1 MTDKPSSLLFFL
13 MRATKRG
20 PNQNIEAKLLQGYV
34 RRMSI
39 LQKARGDSIYL
50 FLGHRVG
57 CLSEALGAF
66 IFVLVIALNAV
77 ALAAVAWGVQSSSGA
92 ALLGAVAG
100 FRREA
105 RQSLRWLGAIVPTL
119 IVIYAVVAP
128 FVRA

>member
-1 MTDKPSSLLFFL
+1 M
-13 MRATKRG
+13 AV
-20 PNQNIEAKLLQGYV
+20 A
-34 RRMSI
+34 
-39 LQKARGDSIYL
+39 
-50 FLGHRVG
+50 LGIAA
-57 CLSEALGAF
+57 LSPAAALVLWAGEALGAF

-105 RQSLRWLGAIVPTL
+105 RQTLRWLGAMVPTL

-128 FVRA
+128 FVRV

>member
-1 MTDKPSSLLFFL
+1 L
-13 MRATKRG
+13 
-20 PNQNIEAKLLQGYV
+20 E
-34 RRMSI
+34 
-39 LQKARGDSIYL
+39 
-50 FLGHRVG
+50 HRVG

-92 ALLGAVAG
+92 ALLGAVAASPWAYYFGTDAGPWAYLIAMPEFLLFTGLGWFG

-128 FVRA
+128 FVRV